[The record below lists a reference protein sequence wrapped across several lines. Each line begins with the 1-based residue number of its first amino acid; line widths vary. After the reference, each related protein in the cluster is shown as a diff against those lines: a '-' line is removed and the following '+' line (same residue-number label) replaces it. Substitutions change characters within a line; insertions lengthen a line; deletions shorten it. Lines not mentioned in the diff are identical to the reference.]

1 MASVEGR
8 RRSDGA
14 MRWHVRYRTPDGK
27 QKGKTFLRKV
37 DATRYLIEVESTKEA
52 GNYIDPK
59 RSKLTTG
66 EWARKWLEMQTHLKP
81 STLARYD
88 GIVSKHIEPAWGTTL
103 LRGSATPTSGSGSS
117 GSTWPRRRSA
127 TSTACSR

>member
-1 MASVEGR
+1 
-8 RRSDGA
+8 

-66 EWARKWLEMQTHLKP
+66 EWARKWLEMQTQLKP
-81 STLARYD
+81 STLVRYD
-88 GIVSKHIEPAWGTTL
+88 GIVSKHIEPAWGTTPL
-103 LRGSATPTSGSGSS
+103 AKISHADVGLWVFRINLAPASVRYIHRVFSLIPGPGR
-117 GSTWPRRRSA
+117 PR
-127 TSTACSR
+127 